1 MTTTKQ
7 KDAPAAAR
15 ESLGSRLGFLLL
27 SAGCAIGLGNVWR
40 FPFITGKYGGAVFLI
55 AYLLFLALMGLPVLI
70 MEFAVGRAS
79 GLNMGG
85 ALRALEPSV
94 RVDAYFDW
102 EDRSKPKYERT
113 YWDNFGWLTIV
124 GCYCLMMFYIPV
136 AGWMVNYMYK
146 GFAGTLMAPAG
157 TEDVAG
163 YVGGL
168 FGATLANPANMAFWA
183 VLTSAAGFG
192 VCALGVQRGVER
204 VTKFMMAGLLVI
216 MVGLA
221 VYALTLPG
229 SGAGLSFYLKPD
241 FARAQAAGFGAL
253 VNDAMNQA
261 FFTLS
266 IGIGSMC
273 IFGSYLKKDR
283 TLTSES
289 AIIVGLDTFVALTAG
304 LIIFPACF
312 AFGVNPG
319 AGPGLIFVTL
329 PNVFNS
335 MGPTAGRFFGALF
348 FIFMAA
354 AALTTVIAVVE
365 NCIAYF
371 MDTFGWTRRR
381 STLFNF
387 VLLTLLTLP
396 CVLGFNAWSSFQV
409 PRIGGVLDCED
420 FLVSNNL
427 LPLGSLLFCLFC
439 TRRYGWG
446 WKNFTA
452 EADAGRGLRFPQF
465 LRFYLTWVLP
475 VLLVAVFIIG
485 YWQKF
490 GPQP

>member
-1 MTTTKQ
+1 M
-7 KDAPAAAR
+7 DNDNAAQR
-15 ESLGSRLGFLLL
+15 EKLQSRLGFLLL

-40 FPFITGKYGGAVFLI
+40 FPFITGKYGGAVFLLV
-55 AYLLFLALMGLPVLI
+55 YLLFLVIMGLPVLV

-79 GLNMGG
+79 GLNMDG
-85 ALRALEPSV
+85 ALKRLG
-94 RVDAYFDW
+94 VDRGEGAW
-102 EDRSKPKYERT
+102 RGWGRL
-113 YWDNFGWLTIV
+113 GWLTIV

-136 AGWMVNYMYK
+136 AGWMVNYMFK
-146 GFAGTLMAPAG
+146 GVSGTLIAPAG
-157 TEDVAG
+157 TADVGG

-168 FGATLANPANMAFWA
+168 FGATLGDPWNMAFWT

-192 VCALGVQRGVER
+192 VCALGVRKGVER
-204 VTKFMMAGLLVI
+204 VTKYMMGGLLLV

-221 VYALTLPG
+221 VYSMTLEG
-229 SGAGLSFYLKPD
+229 GAEGLKFYLLPD
-241 FARAQAAGFGAL
+241 FGRAAKSGIFAL

-266 IGIGSMC
+266 IGIGTMC
-273 IFGSYLKKDR
+273 IFGSYLKRER
-283 TLTSES
+283 TLVTES

-312 AFGVNPG
+312 AFGVSPD

-335 MGPTAGRFFGALF
+335 MDPVAGSVFGALF
-348 FIFMAA
+348 FVFMAA

-371 MDTFGWTRRR
+371 MDTFGWSRGK
-381 STLFNF
+381 STAFNF

-396 CVLGFNAWSSFQV
+396 CVLGFNVWKSFSV
-409 PRIGGVLDCED
+409 PHIGGVLDCED
-420 FLVSNNL
+420 FIVSNNL

-439 TRRYGWG
+439 TSRYGWG

-452 EADAGRGLRFPQF
+452 EADIGLGMRFPQG
-465 LRFYLTWVLP
+465 LRLYLAWILP
-475 VLLVAVFIIG
+475 ALLVAVFVIG

-490 GPQP
+490 LVQ